1 MQSAPV
7 QHPFMLELD
16 NLFKNKPMT
25 TKIADDGKT
34 TVALFQFANII
45 HLHPMNDPSGHAIVK
60 RYLDNPQHKSALEKY
75 GIYEITTQRKALVPA
90 LTLMGLKEFMS
101 KMNCDVADRYR
112 AYEHYLSTLVEASD
126 PTSRKLINNLM
137 EANAASSSAYV
148 EEARDFVAQER
159 ASGGAS
165 IAAPPEQVLE
175 RACLLLLHLR

>member
-16 NLFKNKPMT
+16 NLFKNKSLT
-25 TKIADDGKT
+25 TKITDDGKT
-34 TVALFQFANII
+34 IVTLFQFANII
-45 HLHPMNDPSGHAIVK
+45 HGHPMNDRTGHGIVK
-60 RYLDNPQHKSALEKY
+60 SHLDNPKHKSALEKY

-90 LTLMGLKEFMS
+90 LTLMGLKEFLS

-126 PTSRKLINNLM
+126 PISRKLINNFM

-159 ASGGAS
+159 ASGGPS
-165 IAAPPEQVLE
+165 IAAPPEQVLAE
-175 RACLLLLHLR
+175 RMVCFY